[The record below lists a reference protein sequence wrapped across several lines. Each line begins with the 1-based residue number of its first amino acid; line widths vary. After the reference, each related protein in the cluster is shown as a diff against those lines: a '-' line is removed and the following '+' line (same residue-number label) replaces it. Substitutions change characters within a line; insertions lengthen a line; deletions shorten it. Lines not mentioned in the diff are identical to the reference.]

1 MSTATIGDIDVSYT
15 EAGPQD
21 AVPVV
26 LIHGLAEDGS
36 SWAGTQQALADLH
49 TFAYD
54 LRGHGRSS
62 VGEGDGTLTQLGN
75 DLIAFLEKMTG
86 PAVVVGF
93 SLGGTIALW
102 AAAQRPDL
110 VTGAV
115 VLGTSSV
122 VGRSATG
129 FYAGRIELAG
139 DTSSQEFRD
148 AIRDDTAA
156 ALVDG
161 DRLDEITANRL
172 TAIGDGRGY
181 VNAARAMAALN
192 ADPLTPSLTNITVHV
207 TVVGAADDTFCP
219 YKAAQIVLGALPD
232 ADYIEIPRAGHLMN
246 VDNPDAVTDALRRS
260 ITALRSTTTGR
271 KES

>member
-21 AVPVV
+21 ADAVV

-110 VTGAV
+110 VTGAWSWAPHR
-115 VLGTSSV
+115 SS
-122 VGRSATG
+122 
-129 FYAGRIELAG
+129 
-139 DTSSQEFRD
+139 
-148 AIRDDTAA
+148 
-156 ALVDG
+156 
-161 DRLDEITANRL
+161 
-172 TAIGDGRGY
+172 DGRRQVSTRDGSSW
-181 VNAARAMAALN
+181 RA
-192 ADPLTPSLTNITVHV
+192 TP
-207 TVVGAADDTFCP
+207 
-219 YKAAQIVLGALPD
+219 
-232 ADYIEIPRAGHLMN
+232 R
-246 VDNPDAVTDALRRS
+246 RRS
-260 ITALRSTTTGR
+260 SAMRSGTTPRPRWSTEIASARSPRTA
-271 KES
+271 